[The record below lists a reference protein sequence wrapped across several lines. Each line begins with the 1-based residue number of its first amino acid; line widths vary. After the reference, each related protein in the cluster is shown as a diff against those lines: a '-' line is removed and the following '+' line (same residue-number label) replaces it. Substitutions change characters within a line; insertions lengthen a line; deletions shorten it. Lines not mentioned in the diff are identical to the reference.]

1 MDRASRRKLFDKLN
15 VLYTLENNLSALA
28 ILYASVDAKIQCK
41 VIVKI
46 VFNIAKERTSR
57 TYLDM

>member
-28 ILYASVDAKIQCK
+28 ILYASVDAKI
-41 VIVKI
+41 
-46 VFNIAKERTSR
+46 
-57 TYLDM
+57 

>member
-15 VLYTLENNLSALA
+15 VLYTLENNSSALA

-46 VFNIAKERTSR
+46 VFNIAKG
-57 TYLDM
+57 